1 MAFFRWVAHLFVA
14 TDTARADDNAGALAN
29 DATPPG
35 YRAYD
40 ADTFQTVAQHLVVPH
55 QVIPTTADVHTTEAS

>member
-1 MAFFRWVAHLFVA
+1 VAFWKWLGRVFAL

-29 DATPPG
+29 DQSAPG

-40 ADTFQTVAQHLVVPH
+40 ADTFQQAAQHLVVPH
-55 QVIPTTADVHTTEAS
+55 QVIPLGADVHTTEGS